1 MKMGHLDSITTHATA
16 LRTALP
22 LGTEAL
28 NQWPPPPSGG
38 WACLRLPPPTDNLE
52 HKQNNWKAGKDV
64 HFAPEVVR
72 VRTSLSCPRHSRA

>member
-1 MKMGHLDSITTHATA
+1 MAS
-16 LRTALP
+16 
-22 LGTEAL
+22 
-28 NQWPPPPSGG
+28 PPSGG
-38 WACLRLPPPTDNLE
+38 WVCLRLPPPTDNLE